1 MHEPGQCERAR
12 FDDIQTQN
20 GVTTMTKKI
29 GIREAVGVFKTEADL
44 QGAIDELMS
53 SGFDRAELSLL
64 ASEHV
69 VEEKLG
75 HRYNKVAEAEDDAE
89 IPRCCYVS
97 PESVSAAEGG
107 LIGGLMYVG
116 AVAAAGI
123 VLVSGGA
130 LATALAGMALAGGGG
145 ALVGGL
151 LAKLVGD
158 RHAAHLQEQL
168 ERGGLLLWVRTWNQ
182 EDERRAV
189 EILKRHSGADVHVHG
204 AQAPA

>member
-1 MHEPGQCERAR
+1 
-12 FDDIQTQN
+12 
-20 GVTTMTKKI
+20 
-29 GIREAVGVFKTEADL
+29 
-44 QGAIDELMS
+44 
-53 SGFDRAELSLL
+53 
-64 ASEHV
+64 
-69 VEEKLG
+69 
-75 HRYNKVAEAEDDAE
+75 
-89 IPRCCYVS
+89 
-97 PESVSAAEGG
+97 
-107 LIGGLMYVG
+107 MYVG
-116 AVAAAGI
+116 AVAAAGV

-158 RHAAHLQEQL
+158 RHAEHLQEQL
-168 ERGGLLLWVRTWNQ
+168 EHGGLLLWVRTWNQ

>member
-1 MHEPGQCERAR
+1 
-12 FDDIQTQN
+12 
-20 GVTTMTKKI
+20 
-29 GIREAVGVFKTEADL
+29 
-44 QGAIDELMS
+44 MS

-75 HRYNKVAEAEDDAE
+75 HRYNKVTEAEDDAE

-116 AVAAAGI
+116 AVAAAGA

-158 RHAAHLQEQL
+158 HHAEHLQEQL

>member
-1 MHEPGQCERAR
+1 
-12 FDDIQTQN
+12 
-20 GVTTMTKKI
+20 MTKEI
-29 GIREAVGVFKTEADL
+29 GIREAVGVFRTEADL
-44 QGAIDELMS
+44 QGAIDELMT
-53 SGFDRAELSLL
+53 SGFDRAEISLL

-75 HRYNKVAEAEDDAE
+75 HRYNKVTETEDDPA

-107 LIGGLMYVG
+107 LIGGLLYVG
-116 AVAAAGI
+116 AIAAAGA

-130 LATALAGMALAGGGG
+130 LATALAGMAVAGGGG

-158 RHAAHLQEQL
+158 RHAGYLQEQL

-204 AQAPA
+204 AATSA